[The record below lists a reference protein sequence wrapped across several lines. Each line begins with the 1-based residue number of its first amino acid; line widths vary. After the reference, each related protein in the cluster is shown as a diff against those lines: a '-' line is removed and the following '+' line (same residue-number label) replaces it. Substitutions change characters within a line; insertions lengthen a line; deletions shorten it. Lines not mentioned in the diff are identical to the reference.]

1 MGPHRILRRGLR
13 SDLSGKPVVQEGRL
27 QALRSPGYPEP
38 RRQCQHDVLAADL
51 RRLPEAAVP
60 AAQRFSGAE
69 GHPQLRGSQ
78 RNVCDCEQVVL
89 SRRSAGSDPQ
99 EVDHR
104 EPGDDGC
111 L

>member
-38 RRQCQHDVLAADL
+38 RRQRQHDVLAANV
-51 RRLPEAAVP
+51 RRLAEAAVP
-60 AAQRFSGAE
+60 APQRLSGAE
-69 GHPQLRGSQ
+69 GHPQLRGTQ
-78 RNVCDCEQVVL
+78 RNVCDGEQVVL
-89 SRRSAGSDPQ
+89 SHRSAGSDPQ

-104 EPGDDGC
+104 ESDNDGC